1 MRKKPIDALLNQLA
15 AKEQQFLDREFLAP
29 VPRGGEVRV
38 SIGGV
43 HCKIR
48 IEPKDFEGWG
58 VFQPVSHT
66 EALLVRTASLT
77 ERRRYLEL
85 FPLVRL
91 VVCRREGDR
100 WLGCAASFGDRRFSI
115 DGLVP
120 IELPEAVQV
129 FDVINTRYDGGR
141 FWFDEFDPRHDPGM
155 AVYLRTALAE
165 EVLPEELH
173 RRGLTA
179 EERAAYEL
187 NLWQEQEGPADEPAA
202 ARNPAH
208 RRRSQ
213 NPRRAEPAPAETD
226 LVRRRLRENLSH
238 AGARLID
245 YVEHSDS
252 FRVVY
257 TVGDQQYTSA
267 VDKRD
272 FTVQVAGICLSGE
285 DRKFDLASLVG
296 VLREA
301 DGDVVRI
308 GGQGLNE
315 EQYWRVHPPRNE

>member
-1 MRKKPIDALLNQLA
+1 MRRKPIDALLSQLA
-15 AKEQQFLDREFLAP
+15 AKEQHFLDREFLAP

-43 HCKIR
+43 LCKIR

-58 VFQPVSHT
+58 IFQPVSHT
-66 EALLVRTASLT
+66 EALLVRTASLA
-77 ERRRYLEL
+77 ERRRYLNL

-91 VVCRREGDR
+91 IVCRRDGDR

-129 FDVINTRYDGGR
+129 FDVIRSRYDGGR
-141 FWFDEFDPRHDPGM
+141 FWFDEPDPRHDPGM

-165 EVLPEELH
+165 EVTPEELH
-173 RRGLTA
+173 RPGLTA

-187 NLWQEQEGPADEPAA
+187 NVWQQQADEEEAGPR
-202 ARNPAH
+202 RNPAH
-208 RRRSQ
+208 KRRSR
-213 NPRRAEPAPAETD
+213 NPRQAAPSSPAETD
-226 LVRRRLRENLSH
+226 PVRRRLRENLSH
-238 AGARLID
+238 AGARLIE

-257 TVGDQQYTSA
+257 TVGGQQYTSA
-267 VDKRD
+267 VDKQD
-272 FTVQVAGICLSGE
+272 LTVQAAGICLSGE

-301 DGDVVRI
+301 DM
-308 GGQGLNE
+308 Q
-315 EQYWRVHPPRNE
+315 